1 MGLSEYAELPA
12 GFVSAEFDLMAA
24 DFVSEYAEARAVT
37 VRTNSSLLFNL
48 LKTRTDLNL
57 I

>member
-12 GFVSAEFDLMAA
+12 GLVSAEFDLMAA

-48 LKTRTDLNL
+48 LKTRTNLNL